1 MDLRWRSMSRRRRA
15 RATLAWSATEPSGWI
30 LPSRS
35 LRSARKSPRNWAR
48 APRRGKAL
56 GDGVEHALGVGGAV
70 EHTEEVEDLFAFQ
83 AGAFDAELMDG
94 FSEIGE
100 AAEVDTDG

>member
-48 APRRGKAL
+48 APRRGKGSAPAEVAEELGARAEAGEAL

-70 EHTEEVEDLFAFQ
+70 EHTEKVEDLFAFQ
-83 AGAFDAELMDG
+83 AGAFD
-94 FSEIGE
+94 
-100 AAEVDTDG
+100 